1 MELGRGILSNRLQT
15 YLFAKTRDQDMMNG
29 FDLRKNISVPE
40 VFRITRPQNGV
51 GCPKEIGIGVIA
63 THLPKWDGCPKEVG
77 MEDIHDDLKKDV
89 TRR

>member
-40 VFRITRPQNGV
+40 VFRVTRPQNGV
-51 GCPKEIGIGVIA
+51 GCPTEIGIGVIA
-63 THLPKWDGCPKEVG
+63 THYQNG
-77 MEDIHDDLKKDV
+77 MGVLKK
-89 TRR
+89 